1 MTSNGDG
8 NNATKVSNTN
18 SQNLNSLEHESSF
31 DFITPVNVSD
41 DYSEEKRSY
50 TSLSYQTFQND
61 DANSVSTRQEQ
72 IYHNFKPIEMNP
84 SINSPISSANLI
96 SHESLNFSSQSST
109 LHMNFTI
116 NSSVSR
122 ITHKNL
128 SMNTRIKNSIT
139 NRMNAIISIVKN
151 LLNFIRG
158 RKQKIS
164 NRQFLIDPD
173 RKEPILD
180 TLTNTL
186 YPSNSITSSRYTFY
200 NFLPKQLYAQF
211 SKGANLYFLF
221 MALLQMIPDWSP
233 TGQFTTITP
242 LSIFVALSMAREGFD
257 DYRRHKQDTAENNKE
272 CTVFCKDDGSW
283 KNVKW
288 KDLKVGDLVSIKA
301 QEWIPADLLL
311 LSSKGENGVCYV
323 ETAALDGETNLKQR
337 KALEE
342 TNSLLNSLESLSKF
356 RGKLYAEGPNDDLY
370 NFNGHLVFNDKT
382 LTLNNNQIL
391 LRGTIL
397 RNTSE
402 IYGLV
407 IFTGEE
413 TKLRMNASKNIR
425 TKAPNMQKMMNRII
439 LITFFFVLLLSAVC
453 TTMSSN
459 WSKRIRANEWYLRG
473 PNRDMATVLFSFLII
488 FNTMIPISLYVTMEI
503 IKLAQI
509 YFINNDI
516 RMYNEET
523 DTPAESRT
531 STINEDLGQVGYIFS
546 DKTGTLTENIM
557 LFRKLSI
564 CGQKFLHDMDGN
576 RIDIDELLKLLISS
590 PILKKKP
597 TIKSISSLKRHKHS
611 CSDDYNH
618 NDNFDEIIPT
628 TPVTR
633 QNSIKS
639 NFSMIAPRPTTPS
652 KSKKILQ
659 DNSILNTFDLLTLS
673 QYLSNSSFGQRAK
686 FFLIAMSLC
695 HTCVPE
701 VDKESNDIIYQA
713 SSPDEFA
720 IANASKD
727 LGYTI
732 TDRSTGNV
740 SLRINNNIFNISDE
754 NNILNQTFQIL
765 NVLEFSSKRKRMSVI
780 CRFPDGRI
788 CLFCKGADSV
798 ILERLRVTYATGNK
812 FDSDLFDIGL
822 SIKTDEV
829 LDKSSIDLFPI
840 LDDIFIR
847 QQTIQHIHE
856 FAIEGLRTLL
866 YAHRFIDEDEYLSW
880 NKLFQEASNSLTNKR
895 EKLEEIADLI
905 ERGLEITGA
914 TAIED
919 KLQYGVPDSI
929 DKLRLAGI
937 KIWMLT
943 GDKRETAIN
952 IGHSCSLIKDHS
964 IIINIDQKNISE
976 LKIINNTPKDKTS
989 HIVIVIDGETLSIIE
1004 QNDELMECFLD
1015 SGIKCD
1021 ALICCR
1027 ASPSQKALLVR
1038 SIREKLKDSVVTLA
1052 IGDGANDIAMIQE
1065 AHVGIGITGREGLQA
1080 ARSSDYS
1087 ISQFRFLENLL
1098 FVHGRWS
1105 YVRVSKFAL
1114 GTLYKCMCFYLTQGI
1129 FQIFAGFSGIS
1140 LYEQWTLAAYNTLF
1154 SSLPVMAIG
1163 IFEKDLNYDTLMT
1176 FPRLYKTGQENSE
1189 FNVKVFFSWMFG
1201 AIYHAIALS
1210 SVPILIHGYFHG
1222 YEIRAGGSPQI
1233 FELGL
1238 VIYTCVVFVVTIHIS
1253 YLQSHNWTI
1262 FSHFTS
1268 LLMIFGWFA
1277 YQIMYS
1283 YAYPIE
1289 SKTAIYD
1296 VRGVFQKVGGRFNFW
1311 CVVLLAVSLA
1321 LIPHYFLKTF
1331 VNFFEPTVV
1340 EFYQEAEKD
1349 QKYLEKLKECEN
1361 VDFYEYKNN
1370 NELHGKKFTTDQLP
1384 FQDDQNFM
1392 SPEKRSSSPLALYQ
1406 NPLTPIT
1413 DIGFDEVTTQM
1424 ISYERKG
1431 CRKI

>member
-765 NVLEFSSKRKRMSVI
+765 NVLEFSSK
-780 CRFPDGRI
+780 
-788 CLFCKGADSV
+788 
-798 ILERLRVTYATGNK
+798 
-812 FDSDLFDIGL
+812 
-822 SIKTDEV
+822 
-829 LDKSSIDLFPI
+829 
-840 LDDIFIR
+840 
-847 QQTIQHIHE
+847 Q
-856 FAIEGLRTLL
+856 
-866 YAHRFIDEDEYLSW
+866 
-880 NKLFQEASNSLTNKR
+880 ASNSLTNKR

>member
-72 IYHNFKPIEMNP
+72 IYHNFKPIEMN
-84 SINSPISSANLI
+84 LI

-109 LHMNFTI
+109 LHMNFTT

-151 LLNFIRG
+151 LLNFIRSH
-158 RKQKIS
+158 KQKIS

-342 TNSLLNSLESLSKF
+342 TNLLLNSLESLLKF

-564 CGQKFLHDMDGN
+564 CGQKFLHDMD
-576 RIDIDELLKLLISS
+576 
-590 PILKKKP
+590 
-597 TIKSISSLKRHKHS
+597 
-611 CSDDYNH
+611 
-618 NDNFDEIIPT
+618 
-628 TPVTR
+628 VTR

-652 KSKKILQ
+652 KSKKTLQ

-788 CLFCKGADSV
+788 CLFCK
-798 ILERLRVTYATGNK
+798 
-812 FDSDLFDIGL
+812 
-822 SIKTDEV
+822 V
-829 LDKSSIDLFPI
+829 LDKSSVDLFPI

-880 NKLFQEASNSLTNKR
+880 NKLFQEASNSLINKR

-919 KLQYGVPDSI
+919 KLQYGVPESI
-929 DKLRLAGI
+929 EKLRLAGI

-1311 CVVLLAVSLA
+1311 CVVLLSVSLA

-1370 NELHGKKFTTDQLP
+1370 NELHGKKVTTDQLP
-1384 FQDDQNFM
+1384 FQDDQIFM